1 MYIEHLLL
9 SYIITQRDPEIVK
22 KKEKNTEFN
31 QRKMFIEPG
40 LEIRQRSL
48 WFCSGRVSSICSW
61 SAYNGDAITSTRI
74 SPIS

>member
-22 KKEKNTEFN
+22 KRKTEFN
-31 QRKMFIEPG
+31 QRKMFIESG

-48 WFCSGRVSSICSW
+48 WFCSGRVSSVCSW

>member
-22 KKEKNTEFN
+22 KRKNTEFN

-48 WFCSGRVSSICSW
+48 WFCSGRVSSVCSW
-61 SAYNGDAITSTRI
+61 SAYNEDAITSTRI

>member
-22 KKEKNTEFN
+22 KRKTEFN

-40 LEIRQRSL
+40 LEIRQR
-48 WFCSGRVSSICSW
+48 FCSGRVSSVCSW

>member
-22 KKEKNTEFN
+22 KRKTEFN

-48 WFCSGRVSSICSW
+48 WFCSGRVSSVCSW

>member
-22 KKEKNTEFN
+22 KRKNTEFN

-40 LEIRQRSL
+40 LEIRQRAL
-48 WFCSGRVSSICSW
+48 RFCSGRVSSVCSW